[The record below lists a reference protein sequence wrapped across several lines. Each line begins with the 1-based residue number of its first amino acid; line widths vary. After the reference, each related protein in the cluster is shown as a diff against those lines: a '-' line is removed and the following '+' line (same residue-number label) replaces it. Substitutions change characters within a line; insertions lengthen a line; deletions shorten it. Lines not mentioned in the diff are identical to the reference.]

1 MERMSKAIAKH
12 SKLILLLA
20 IILVVPAA
28 FGYFKTDVNYDIL
41 SYLPEETSTMQAE
54 KILKDDFGCGSVAM
68 LIVEDMPDK
77 DVAKIKEKVAK
88 LDGVKKA
95 LWVDDFID
103 LSVPKE
109 ILPKDMTDLLYN
121 GDKSTMIIVMLK
133 EGTATLTTQNTV
145 QQIRNIVGKQGFLS
159 GMSGIIKDTK
169 DCADGEMPLYV
180 IIAAVLTLIVL
191 LLTMESTVV
200 PFVFLLSIALA
211 IIYNFG
217 SNIIL
222 GEISYITKALAAVLQ
237 LGVTMDYSIFLLHRY
252 DEELGRTPDK
262 IEAMSNAIQNTFVSI
277 IGSSTTTVAGFLALC
292 AMDLTLGMDMGIVM
306 AKGVI
311 IGVLCTVT
319 VLPSLILIFDG
330 PIHKYKHRTIL
341 PAFEKT
347 SKFVVKHYKK
357 LAVLFIIIFIPAF
370 IGNNKAEVYYNLD
383 ESLPDDFPSIIATN
397 KMKDDYNMESTDFI
411 LISDKLDSNDVISMI
426 KELEKVDGVNSVI
439 GLEKYIGPA
448 ISQDIIPDEILS
460 ELKAGGYE
468 EMMLN
473 SKYRAASDECNA
485 QLTEIEHIVHKYDP
499 NALVGGEAPLTKDLI
514 RIADSDFK
522 KVSAVSIIA
531 IFVIITIVFK
541 SVSLP
546 VILVAAIECAIFAN
560 LGIPY
565 YTGKVEPFIA
575 SIVLGTI
582 QLGATVDYAILMTS
596 RFKEE
601 LEYTDDKFEA
611 MRLAI
616 RHSAG
621 SIMTSALSFFSATIG
636 VGVISQLELIGS
648 LCSLMSRGAIIS
660 MFMII
665 FILPGLLLVFE
676 PVIRKTSKGFEL
688 DKKSKAATDAVN

>member
-1 MERMSKAIAKH
+1 MERISKAIAKH

-20 IILVVPAA
+20 VILVVPAA

-54 KILKDDFGCGSVAM
+54 KILQDEFGCGSIAM

-77 DVAKIKEKVAK
+77 DVAKVKEKVAK

-95 LWVDDFID
+95 LWVDDFVD

-145 QQIRNIVGKQGFLS
+145 QKIRNIVGEQGFLS

-169 DCADGEMPLYV
+169 DCADGEMPLYI
-180 IIAAVLTLIVL
+180 IIAGILTLIVL

-200 PFVFLLSIALA
+200 PFVFLLSISLA

-252 DEELGRTPDK
+252 DEELGKNSDR

-292 AMDLTLGMDMGIVM
+292 TMDLSLGMDMGIVM

-319 VLPSLILIFDG
+319 ILPSLILIFDK
-330 PIHKYKHRTIL
+330 PIHKYKHKTIL

-357 LAVLFIIIFIPAF
+357 LAVLFVIIFIPAF
-370 IGNNKAEVYYNLD
+370 IGNNNAKVYYNLD
-383 ESLPDDFPSIIATN
+383 ESLPDDFPSIVATN
-397 KMKDDYNMESTDFI
+397 KMKDDYHMESTDFI
-411 LISDKLDSNDVISMI
+411 LVSDKLDSNDVTSMI
-426 KELEKVDGVNSVI
+426 KELEEIDGVNSVI

-448 ISQDIIPDEILS
+448 IDQEMIPDEILS

-468 EMMLN
+468 EILLN

-485 QLTEIEHIVHKYDP
+485 QLTEVEHIVHKYDP
-499 NALVGGEAPLTKDLI
+499 EGLVGGEAPLTKDLI
-514 RIADSDFK
+514 RIADTDFK
-522 KVSAVSIIA
+522 KVSATSIIA
-531 IFVIITIVFK
+531 IFLIIAIVFK
-541 SVSLP
+541 SISLP

-565 YTGKVEPFIA
+565 YTGKIEPFIA

-582 QLGATVDYAILMTS
+582 QLGATVDYAILLTS

-601 LEYTDDKFEA
+601 LGYNDNKFEA
-611 MRLAI
+611 MQAAI
-616 RHSAG
+616 KHSGG

-676 PVIRKTSKGFEL
+676 PVIRKTSKGFEP
-688 DKKSKAATDAVN
+688 DKKSKTADAVN